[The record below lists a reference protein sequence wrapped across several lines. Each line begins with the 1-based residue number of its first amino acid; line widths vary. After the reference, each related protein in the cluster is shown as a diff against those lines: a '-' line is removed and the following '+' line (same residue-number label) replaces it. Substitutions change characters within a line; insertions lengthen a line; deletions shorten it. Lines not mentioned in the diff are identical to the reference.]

1 MLKFTKDLGIFKA
14 LVVVVSVFI
23 GRQLMSVW
31 MGDSRIHELYTAACG
46 LYICWL
52 VLRISTVLYNWIPQ
66 GGAVIANKL
75 KEWAMLVS
83 RFWVCHSLPSLSL
96 SFCCCFLKGSVVG
109 FFVTVLFIQKN

>member
-1 MLKFTKDLGIFKA
+1 MLSVLKFTKNLGICKA
-14 LVVVVSVFI
+14 FVVVVVSVFI

-83 RFWVCHSLPSLSL
+83 WFWVYCSLPPF
-96 SFCCCFLKGSVVG
+96 SFTLCCPFLRGSVHLWSV
-109 FFVTVLFIQKN
+109 FS